1 MITTFDFS
9 NTYLD
14 PPRPITPAYC
24 CLLFYLID
32 ILFCFFC
39 KVKLIEAYKNGV
51 SLSSDQVNEI
61 INQTRSVLERL
72 PNVLDIN
79 IDEDQD
85 ITIVVCS
92 FIFIII
98 ICWNLNNYFW
108 NHLKGDTHGQYFDA
122 LHVFEMN
129 GFPSRNNLYLING
142 DWVDRGYW
150 GCEVY

>member
-92 FIFIII
+92 FKFIVI
-98 ICWNLNNYFW
+98 IC
-108 NHLKGDTHGQYFDA
+108 
-122 LHVFEMN
+122 
-129 GFPSRNNLYLING
+129 
-142 DWVDRGYW
+142 
-150 GCEVY
+150 